1 LIIGTIRACLISR
14 QNTFGHRIPLS
25 TYTTLEKVQTQI
37 IQIDAIIITGLFVV
51 LAIAFQVPSLPSI
64 QDPSLSIDV
73 KSFIIGITVSTSF
86 PFVVSA
92 MFMSIFG
99 FGPTVWTDPTTKIKP
114 NVPLWQAKMALAF
127 MIFGSC
133 GLGDLIIGVTS
144 LKEDI
149 QKLFLD
155 FWFLTRPKRSLY
167 VVMLACTG
175 RICTNQLFIIVRF

>member
-133 GLGDLIIGVTS
+133 GLGDLIAILV
-144 LKEDI
+144 L
-149 QKLFLD
+149 L
-155 FWFLTRPKRSLY
+155 
-167 VVMLACTG
+167 V
-175 RICTNQLFIIVRF
+175 